1 MLFNARLRQLL
12 ARSTCTVFL
21 VVSTGLGFCGAAD
34 AATVTHLFE
43 ATVPLADRSEAGQA
57 AALQE
62 AMRQVLV
69 RVTGQRDAANE
80 PALASL
86 VNDARRY
93 VQQFRVVGSNQFFVG
108 FDGVRLERSIAATGQ
123 PLWGHERPG
132 TLVRLAAEDGARRS
146 LIDGQADSEP
156 KRAVERSAALRGLP
170 LIWPGSSDGLI
181 FTDVWSGS
189 IETLRATGAEHG
201 ADAVLVGRANRSSAG
216 GWQVRWTLLYGEES
230 SEWRGS
236 LDEGPQGAADKFA
249 GVFAAGGA
257 QGDTPVLISVSG
269 IGGLAAYAQVTSYL
283 ESLTLIR
290 ALSVDELAGDT
301 VVYRA
306 QVRGD
311 AARLA
316 RAIEL
321 GARLV
326 STQDGADPTLGAA
339 LSYRYRP

>member
-1 MLFNARLRQLL
+1 MLFTACLRHLL

-21 VVSTGLGFCGAAD
+21 VMSAAIGFSAAAG
-34 AATVTHLFE
+34 AATVAHLFE
-43 ATVPLADRSEAGQA
+43 ATVPLTDRSEAGQA

-62 AMRQVLV
+62 AMREVLV
-69 RVTGQRDAANE
+69 RVTGQRGAAHE
-80 PALASL
+80 PALAPL

-132 TLVRLAAEDGARRS
+132 TLVWLAAEEGARRS
-146 LIDGQADSEP
+146 IIDGQADSEL
-156 KRAVERSAALRGLP
+156 KRGVERSAARRGLP
-170 LIWPGSSDGLI
+170 LIWPGSSGGLSFMDI
-181 FTDVWSGS
+181 WNGS
-189 IETLRATGAEHG
+189 NDSLRASAAEHG
-201 ADAVLVGRANRSSAG
+201 ADAVLIGRASRASAG
-216 GWQVRWTLLYGEES
+216 GWQVRWTLLYGEET

-236 LDEGPQGAADKFA
+236 IDEGAQGAADKFA

-269 IGGLAAYAQVTSYL
+269 IAGLAAYAQVTSYL

-301 VVYRA
+301 VLYRA

-321 GARLV
+321 GARLA
-326 STQDGADPTLGAA
+326 STQDGADPALGAA

>member
-1 MLFNARLRQLL
+1 MARTQCSSVGR
-12 ARSTCTVFL
+12 T
-21 VVSTGLGFCGAAD
+21 
-34 AATVTHLFE
+34 
-43 ATVPLADRSEAGQA
+43 
-57 AALQE
+57 
-62 AMRQVLV
+62 
-69 RVTGQRDAANE
+69 
-80 PALASL
+80 
-86 VNDARRY
+86 ARRP
-93 VQQFRVVGSNQFFVG
+93 VAGRC
-108 FDGVRLERSIAATGQ
+108 A
-123 PLWGHERPG
+123 GHCS
-132 TLVRLAAEDGARRS
+132 TAS
-146 LIDGQADSEP
+146 
-156 KRAVERSAALRGLP
+156 
-170 LIWPGSSDGLI
+170 
-181 FTDVWSGS
+181 
-189 IETLRATGAEHG
+189 
-201 ADAVLVGRANRSSAG
+201 
-216 GWQVRWTLLYGEES
+216 ES

-236 LDEGPQGAADKFA
+236 LEEGPQGAADKFA

-290 ALSVDELAGDT
+290 SLSVDELAGDT

-321 GARLV
+321 GARLA

>member
-1 MLFNARLRQLL
+1 MLFTACLRQAL
-12 ARSTCTVFL
+12 ARGARTLLL
-21 VVSTGLGFCGAAD
+21 VIMGGVGVATSGG
-34 AATVTHLFE
+34 AATVTRLFE

-69 RVTGQRDAANE
+69 RVTGQRSAGYQ

-86 VNDARRY
+86 VDDARRY
-93 VQQFRVVGSNQFFVG
+93 VQQYRVVGNNQFFVG
-108 FDGVRLERSIAATGQ
+108 FDGARLERSIAATGQ

-132 TLVRLAAEDGARRS
+132 TLVWLATQDGARRALVDAQS
-146 LIDGQADSEP
+146 DSDL
-156 KRAVERSAALRGLP
+156 KRALERTATLRGLP
-170 LIWPGSSDGLI
+170 LVWPGSGSLS
-181 FTDVWSGS
+181 FADVWNGS
-189 IETLRATGAEHG
+189 NDTLRASAADQG
-201 ADAVLVGRANRSSAG
+201 ADAVLIGRASRASAG
-216 GWQVRWTLLYGEES
+216 GWQVRWTLLYGDEN

-236 LDEGPQGAADKFA
+236 IDEGVHGAADKFA

-257 QGDTPVLISVSG
+257 QGDTPVVISVSG
-269 IGGLAAYAQVTSYL
+269 IGDLGAYAQVTSYL

-311 AARLA
+311 ASRLA

-321 GARLV
+321 GNRLA
-326 STQDGADPTLGAA
+326 STQGGADPALSAA